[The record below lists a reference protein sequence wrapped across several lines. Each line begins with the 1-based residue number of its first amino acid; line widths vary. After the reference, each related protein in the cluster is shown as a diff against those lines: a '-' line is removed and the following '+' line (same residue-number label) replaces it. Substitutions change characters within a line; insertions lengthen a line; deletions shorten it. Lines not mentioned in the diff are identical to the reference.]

1 MAAYNEKRSLL
12 CDGLAEIG
20 YKVKKP
26 QGAFYVFLKTPIP
39 DDLAFAR
46 MLQEE
51 GVLAVPGTGF
61 GRSGFVRL
69 SLTVPKDTIIRSLPA
84 FSRAL
89 QKQAA
94 GPGARLI

>member
-1 MAAYNEKRSLL
+1 
-12 CDGLAEIG
+12 
-20 YKVKKP
+20 
-26 QGAFYVFLKTPIP
+26 
-39 DDLAFAR
+39 